1 LSSVNSQA
9 DPFGILRPLRGQ
21 TLGAQAADAIRD
33 LIAAG
38 RFSSGDR
45 LVEARIAEQL
55 GISRGPVR
63 DALRL
68 LSQEGL
74 VTDVPRRGT
83 FVAELNEQD
92 VREIYDLRIA
102 VETAAVRLVMAK
114 DDPDTLKRLS
124 EATDDMRAATD
135 AARAAEA
142 DLRFHAT
149 ICEASGNSRLYDVFV
164 RNATELLIL
173 LRLDEEEFSHEP
185 VGTVGEH
192 EQLLGVLAG
201 DIATAEAAFRTH
213 LEEARDRVAAYVR
226 DQAKRLTSSTS
237 SYHLTRLP
245 TRARIFHRCVFGAL
259 SMATRSSA
267 SRSCTREAVSPGSA
281 GYDSSASSIR
291 ARFCHVVYQNP
302 QSRRIISAT

>member
-1 LSSVNSQA
+1 MSSVNSQA
-9 DPFGILRPLRGQ
+9 DPFGILSPLRGQ

-83 FVAELNEQD
+83 FVAELNERD

-102 VETAAVRLVMAK
+102 VETAAVRLVMEK

-124 EATDDMRAATD
+124 EATDDMRAAATD

-142 DLRFHAT
+142 DLRFHACL
-149 ICEASGNSRLYDVFV
+149 CEVSGNSRLYDVFV

-185 VGTVGEH
+185 TGTVGEH

-201 DIATAEAAFRTH
+201 DLATAEAAFRTH

-226 DQAKRLTSSTS
+226 DG
-237 SYHLTRLP
+237 
-245 TRARIFHRCVFGAL
+245 ARQGA
-259 SMATRSSA
+259 
-267 SRSCTREAVSPGSA
+267 G
-281 GYDSSASSIR
+281 
-291 ARFCHVVYQNP
+291 
-302 QSRRIISAT
+302 